1 MKIKLL
7 YTIKSKLSSLVKSA
21 GQLIVAQDDA
31 SLYFDM
37 PNSSETIRI
46 KITDLLDIPTEADR
60 LVILAPNS
68 SKYYFVTETHKI
80 WRYISGEWVCLNES
94 GAIIE
99 TNNNNSQYFW
109 VGTKEKY
116 NTITSP
122 DPNTLY
128 ILTDDNND
136 TGYATIDEFTR
147 LFASKSDEL
156 TSKVNNTVS
165 TTLDNYKTNEL
176 IPFANTTKQ
185 EVTDIKTQCETVK
198 TSCDAVKT
206 ECDGIYRNVNTKA
219 QEIANTVLIEN
230 ISLNG
235 TSVEISNKTAS
246 LTIPEIHASTVA
258 PSDSDGKAGDLWIVY
273 EE

>member
-94 GAIIE
+94 GA
-99 TNNNNSQYFW
+99 
-109 VGTKEKY
+109 KEKY

-147 LFASKSDEL
+147 LFAYKSDEL

>member
-1 MKIKLL
+1 M
-7 YTIKSKLSSLVKSA
+7 SSLVKSA

-68 SKYYFVTETHKI
+68 SKYYFVTETHTI

-147 LFASKSDEL
+147 LFAYKSDEL

-176 IPFANTTKQ
+176 IPFA
-185 EVTDIKTQCETVK
+185 TVK